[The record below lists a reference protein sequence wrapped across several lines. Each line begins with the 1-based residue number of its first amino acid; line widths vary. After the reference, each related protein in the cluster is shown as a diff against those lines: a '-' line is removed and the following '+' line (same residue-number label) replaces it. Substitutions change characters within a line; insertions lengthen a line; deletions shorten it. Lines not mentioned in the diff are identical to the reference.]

1 MALRICNTDVE
12 NFQDF
17 RNNSVWVFF
26 FNEYSNSFLF
36 IQARDVNP
44 NDYDRKIEFWS
55 DMVAKSCDIE
65 KNAIF
70 TIDILKRRFRR
81 GDQIPGSLN
90 VIIQHMLE

>member
-1 MALRICNTDVE
+1 MGSKFPEVWTDDE
-12 NFQDF
+12 QMSGLTF
-17 RNNSVWVFF
+17 
-26 FNEYSNSFLF
+26 F

-55 DMVAKSCDIE
+55 DMIAKSCDSE
-65 KNAIF
+65 RNAIF

-81 GDQIPGSLN
+81 GDQLPGSLN